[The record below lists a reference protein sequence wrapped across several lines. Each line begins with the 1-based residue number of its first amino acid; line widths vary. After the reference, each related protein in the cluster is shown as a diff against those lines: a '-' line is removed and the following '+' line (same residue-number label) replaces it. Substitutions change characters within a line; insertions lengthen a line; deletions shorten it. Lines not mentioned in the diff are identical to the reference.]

1 MAKIAA
7 VRIVRQLELAWFVVM
22 RRPPIDNSA
31 PTRA

>member
-7 VRIVRQLELAWFVVM
+7 VRIVRHLELAWFVVM
-22 RRPPIDNSA
+22 RRPPIGGSA